1 MDSLLN
7 AIGFLNDN
15 STFKISEHGN
25 FVANFR
31 QAPSPIPPEY
41 LLVIFGFILSVIVP
55 SILRWISGYNQ
66 RRNLYNYLM
75 DEIGPNRE
83 SLDQDTRRKK
93 IMELY
98 TEGKISASQRKTLEE
113 RISQHYKTVSDST
126 NIENDESVT
135 TTSSP
140 LRNMTNPNL
149 QKNRLQKIYDHQ

>member
-1 MDSLLN
+1 
-7 AIGFLNDN
+7 
-15 STFKISEHGN
+15 
-25 FVANFR
+25 
-31 QAPSPIPPEY
+31 
-41 LLVIFGFILSVIVP
+41 
-55 SILRWISGYNQ
+55 
-66 RRNLYNYLM
+66 M

-98 TEGKISASQRKTLEE
+98 TEGKISASQRKMLEE